1 MPLVGTSPTYV
12 ICVYTRLVGASERPT
27 GVEPTLNKRKDMDRT
42 DLCNLTADVGTR
54 HSLASGEKL
63 IPGVERLS
71 GLYPCSVPNHC

>member
-42 DLCNLTADVGTR
+42 DLCNLTADVGLGTVQPVVK
-54 HSLASGEKL
+54 SSSQG
-63 IPGVERLS
+63 
-71 GLYPCSVPNHC
+71 